1 MKRHILGLATL
12 LLAMGGLTEPAAAF
26 RLIPIE
32 MNFEPSGRGATQ
44 IFRLENDAQTP
55 VAVEIS
61 IIGRGQ
67 DVDGEDVKQSGSDD
81 WVIFP
86 EQLILEPGQNQ
97 SVRVQWI
104 GTATPERELPFRLIA
119 EQLPIDIGQAP
130 VQGGQVRLLVQY
142 KASLYVVPPGAK
154 PKLTVLSAGPTKLSD
169 GGTVLELRVEN
180 NGTAHQILRDPTL
193 TLQAGGRSVSV
204 KADQLGGLAGENL
217 LAGVTRRF
225 LLPWPKELPTGPLTA
240 TIDLP

>member
-1 MKRHILGLATL
+1 MMKHILRLGAL
-12 LLAMGGLTEPAAAF
+12 LLAIGGLTAPAAAF

-61 IIGRGQ
+61 IIGRSQ
-67 DVDGEDVKQSGSDD
+67 DLEGEDVMQPGNDD

-104 GTATPERELPFRLIA
+104 GNATPERELPFRLVA

-154 PKLTVLSAGPTKLSD
+154 PKLTVLSAGPITLSD

-180 NGTAHQILRDPTL
+180 NGTAHQILREPTL
-193 TLQAGGRSVSV
+193 NLLAGGRSVSV

-225 LLPWPKELPTGPLTA
+225 LLPWPKELPVGPLTA

>member
-1 MKRHILGLATL
+1 MKKHLLWLGILLLPLLGLTA
-12 LLAMGGLTEPAAAF
+12 PASAF

-61 IIGRGQ
+61 IVGRGQ
-67 DVDGEDVKQSGSDD
+67 DENGEDVLSGGGDD

-104 GTATPERELPFRLIA
+104 GNAAPPKELPFRLVA
-119 EQLPIDIGQAP
+119 EQLPIDVGQAP
-130 VQGGQVRLLVQY
+130 AQGAQVRLLVQY
-142 KASLYVVPPGAK
+142 KASLYVVPPGVA

-169 GGTVLELRVEN
+169 GGTVLDLRVQN
-180 NGTAHQILRDPTL
+180 SGTAHQILRDPTL
-193 TLQAGGRSVSV
+193 TLAAGNTKVSI
-204 KADQLGGLAGENL
+204 KADKLGGLAGENL
-217 LAGVTRRF
+217 LPGVTRRF
-225 LLPWPKELPTGPLTA
+225 LLPWPQELPVGPLTA
-240 TIDLP
+240 TIALP